1 MVELVI
7 TEKEPSPSKKTI
19 CLNMIVKNESK
30 IIRDTLQ
37 KLYAKIKFDYWVIC
51 DTGSTD
57 NTIEVICEYFKEMN
71 IPGEIVQHEWKDFGY
86 NRTQA
91 LVCAYQK
98 TDYVLIFDADDEI
111 CGDFKLPEVLEH
123 DEYLFQFGN
132 VIDNNMYG
140 RLLLVNNRKKWI
152 YVGVLH
158 EVIVPFEHHP
168 TRYTI
173 SGNYYTVSGRC
184 GDRNTNNPDKYLKDA
199 KILEKAYQECIEKN
213 DTLYNRYAFYCA
225 NSYKDHGDFENAII
239 WYKKTLGH
247 DNWSQEK
254 YHCCTQINH
263 CYQMLKQPENGFYYC
278 VKSYN
283 YDNERGEGLFQLI
296 QHYCCEN
303 MNEVAYSYYTLLK
316 DFLENRYL
324 HINVNDKLFVDN
336 SILQFLLPYYMIIVS
351 EKTRNYN
358 TGVKMFK
365 IIFTKKFKGMQEFF
379 IKCML
384 FNLQFFTDHIQDSE
398 KDEFFTLF
406 KTYVKF
412 IEENGYPVSSYD
424 FMINYQKFGIVTG
437 STQLVENKN
446 FSIEECKQSKKI
458 VFFSGWSGEKWNQTT
473 SLTKALGGSETAVSY
488 LSQNFPKDYEIY
500 VTGDVEEE
508 TVGNIRYI
516 HLFNLPNFFKE
527 NAIHTII
534 VSRYVG
540 FLELYSNF
548 LSFYKLYLWAHDT
561 CFHAYGSNFLGDVDI
576 IKKWNNRITNV
587 VCLTEWHKKLFTDKY
602 PDIKNKMVTIN
613 NGIINEMFKYPLNQK
628 VPNRF
633 IYTSCAER
641 GLGRLLHL
649 WPQILE
655 KYPDAQLKISSY
667 NNFPKNQEEEKM
679 LEYIKQTPS
688 IEHLG
693 RLGRDAL
700 YELMSTGDVWLYP
713 SYWPETS
720 CITALEML
728 RSEVVCVY
736 FPVAGLINTMEDNGI
751 PIKEGEELE
760 VLFSITEEHKNI
772 LRFTGRKYAERS
784 SWAERAKI
792 WCNMIFAE

>member
-7 TEKEPSPSKKTI
+7 TEKNPAKKTI
-19 CLNMIVKNESK
+19 CLNMIVKNESR

-37 KLYAKIKFDYWVIC
+37 KLCGKINFDYWVIC

-57 NTIEVICEYFKEMN
+57 NTIEFIQTFFKEKN
-71 IPGEIVQHEWKDFGY
+71 IHGEIYNHEWKDFGH

-91 LVCAYQK
+91 LICAYEK

-111 CGDFKLPEVLEH
+111 CGDFKLPDVLDH

-132 VIDNNMYG
+132 HIDNNIYG
-140 RLLLVNNRKKWI
+140 RLLMVNNRKKWL

-158 EVIVPFEHHP
+158 EVIVPYEHQP
-168 TRYTI
+168 TRYII
-173 SGNYYTVSGRC
+173 SGNYYTVSGRS

-199 KILEKAYQECIEKN
+199 KILEKAYYECLEKK
-213 DTLYNRYAFYCA
+213 DSLYNRYAFYCA

-239 WYKKTLGH
+239 WYKKTLQQ

-254 YHCCTQINH
+254 FHCCIQINH
-263 CYQMLKQPENGFYYC
+263 CYQMLKQPENGYYYC

-303 MNEVAYSYYTLLK
+303 MNEVAYSYYSLIK
-316 DFLENRYL
+316 DFMETRYL
-324 HINVNDKLFVDN
+324 LQGNNSDKLFIDN
-336 SILQFLLPYYMIIVS
+336 TILQFMLPYYMIIVS
-351 EKTRNYN
+351 DKTKNYK
-358 TGVKMFK
+358 TGIMMFR
-365 IIFTKKFKGMQEFF
+365 IIFTKKIKGTQEFF
-379 IKCML
+379 IKCLL
-384 FNLQFFTDHIQDSE
+384 FNLQFFIDYIPKNE
-398 KDEFFTLF
+398 EAEFFNLF
-406 KTYVKF
+406 RDYIRF
-412 IEENGYPVSSYD
+412 LEENGFPLSSYD
-424 FMINYQKFGIVTG
+424 FMEKYKKYDILMN
-437 STQLVENKN
+437 LVLTDNKH

-458 VFFSGWSGEKWNQTT
+458 LFFSGWSGEKWNQTT
-473 SLTKALGGSETAVSY
+473 SLIKALGGSETAVAY
-488 LSQNFPKDYEIY
+488 LSKNFPKDYEIY
-500 VTGDVEEE
+500 VSGDVEEE
-508 TVGNIRYI
+508 TIDNIKYI
-516 HLFNLPNFFKE
+516 HLFNLPTFFKE

-540 FLELYSNF
+540 FLELF
-548 LSFYKLYLWAHDT
+548 FQQLSFYKLYLWAHDT
-561 CFHAYGSNFLGDVDI
+561 CFHAYGSNFLGEVDI
-576 IKKWNNRITNV
+576 IKKWNSRITNV
-587 VCLTEWHKKLFTDKY
+587 VCLTEWHKKLFVDKY
-602 PDIKNKMVTIN
+602 PDIKEKIVTIN
-613 NGIINEMFKYPLNQK
+613 NGIINEMFTYPLNQK

-633 IYTSCAER
+633 VYTSCAER

-667 NNFPKNQEEEKM
+667 NNFPKNPEEEKM

-700 YELMSTGDVWLYP
+700 YELMSTSEIWLYP

-736 FPVAGLINTMEDNGI
+736 FPVAGLTNTMEDYGI

-760 VLFSITEEHKNI
+760 VLFSITEEHKDV
-772 LRFTGRKYAERS
+772 LRYTGRKYAERS
-784 SWAERAKI
+784 TWAERAKV
-792 WCNMIFAE
+792 WCNMIFSE